1 MANYVAKVKDGVL
14 DYTYTDSS
22 DSSKEAVGS
31 DLGYD
36 QFLQLLCAEMQYQ
49 DPLEPTT
56 NTEYVAQLA
65 TFSQLEATLS
75 MQETQQNSFA
85 GDLVG
90 KEVILTTEDASG
102 NSKTVTGRVDYVMY
116 QNGDVM
122 LSVNDG
128 LYSLETLDTVADSEY
143 YDASTLANTFSTMV
157 ATLPDVDNITTA
169 YKGAVEEVRSLYDD
183 MTDYQKGFVKDD
195 DLATLR
201 TIEERMEDLVNLQA
215 ALASVTDSL
224 NEGEEA
230 SESDSTE
237 AAEGVETE

>member
-1 MANYVAKVKDGVL
+1 
-14 DYTYTDSS
+14 
-22 DSSKEAVGS
+22 
-31 DLGYD
+31 
-36 QFLQLLCAEMQYQ
+36 MQYQ

-237 AAEGVETE
+237 

>member
-22 DSSKEAVGS
+22 SSSDEAVGT

-90 KEVILTTEDASG
+90 KEVILSTEDATG

-122 LSVNDG
+122 LSVNGG
-128 LYSLETLDTVADSEY
+128 LYSLDTLDTVADSEY
-143 YDASTLANTFSTMV
+143 YDAATLANTFSSMV
-157 ATLPDVDNITTA
+157 ATLPDTNNLTTA
-169 YKGAVEEVRSLYDD
+169 YQGAVEEVRSLYDD
-183 MTDYQKGFVKDD
+183 MTDYQKEFVSDD

-201 TIEERMEDLVNLQA
+201 KVEERMEELVNLQK

-224 NEGEEA
+224 NDDEEA
-230 SESDSTE
+230 ADSTE
-237 AAEGVETE
+237 AAESTETE

>member
-237 AAEGVETE
+237 

>member
-1 MANYVAKVKDGVL
+1 MATYVAKVKDGVL
-14 DYTYTDSS
+14 DYTYTDNSSSS
-22 DSSKEAVGS
+22 DEAVGT

-90 KEVILTTEDASG
+90 KEVILSTEDATG

-122 LSVNDG
+122 LSVNGG
-128 LYSLETLDTVADSEY
+128 LYSLDTLDTVADSEY
-143 YDASTLANTFSTMV
+143 YDAATLANTFSSMV
-157 ATLPDVDNITTA
+157 ATLPDTNNLTTA
-169 YKGAVEEVRSLYDD
+169 YQGAVEEVRALYDD
-183 MTDYQKGFVKDD
+183 MTDYQKQFVSDD

-201 TIEERMEDLVNLQA
+201 KVEERMEELENLQK

-224 NEGEEA
+224 NDDEEA
-230 SESDSTE
+230 ADSTE
-237 AAEGVETE
+237 AAESTETE

>member
-22 DSSKEAVGS
+22 SSSDEAVGT

-90 KEVILTTEDASG
+90 KEVILSTEDATG

-122 LSVNDG
+122 LSVNGG
-128 LYSLETLDTVADSEY
+128 LYSLDTLDTVADSEY
-143 YDASTLANTFSTMV
+143 YDAATLANTFSSMV
-157 ATLPDVDNITTA
+157 ATLPDTNNLTTA
-169 YKGAVEEVRSLYDD
+169 YQGAVEEVRALYDD
-183 MTDYQKGFVKDD
+183 MTDYQKQFVSDD

-201 TIEERMEDLVNLQA
+201 KVEERMEELENLQK

-224 NEGEEA
+224 NDDEEA
-230 SESDSTE
+230 ADSTE
-237 AAEGVETE
+237 AAESTETE

>member
-1 MANYVAKVKDGVL
+1 MSTYVAKVKDGVL

-22 DSSKEAVGS
+22 SSNDEAIGT

-75 MQETQQNSFA
+75 MQQTQQNSFA

-90 KEVILTTEDASG
+90 KEVILSTEDANG

-122 LSVNDG
+122 LSVNGG
-128 LYSLETLDTVADSEY
+128 LYSLDTLDTVADSEY
-143 YDASTLANTFSTMV
+143 YDAATLANTFSSMV
-157 ATLPDVDNITTA
+157 ATLPDTNNLTTA
-169 YKGAVEEVRSLYDD
+169 YQGAVEEVRALYDD
-183 MTDYQKGFVKDD
+183 MTDYQKEFVNDE

-201 TIEERMEDLVNLQA
+201 TVEERMEELVNLQK

-224 NEGEEA
+224 TDGEEA
-230 SESDSTE
+230 DDSTE
-237 AAEGVETE
+237 AAESTETE

>member
-102 NSKTVTGRVDYVMY
+102 KSKTVTGRVDYVMY

-237 AAEGVETE
+237 

>member
-22 DSSKEAVGS
+22 SSSDEAVGT

-90 KEVILTTEDASG
+90 KEVILSTEDATG

-122 LSVNDG
+122 LSVNGG
-128 LYSLETLDTVADSEY
+128 LYSLDTLDTVADSEY
-143 YDASTLANTFSTMV
+143 YDAATLANTFSSMV
-157 ATLPDVDNITTA
+157 ATLPDTNNLTTA
-169 YKGAVEEVRSLYDD
+169 YQGAVEEVRALYDD
-183 MTDYQKGFVKDD
+183 MTDYQKQFVSDD

-201 TIEERMEDLVNLQA
+201 KVEERMEELENLQK

-224 NEGEEA
+224 TDGEKA
-230 SESDSTE
+230 ADSTE
-237 AAEGVETE
+237 AAESTETE

>member
-22 DSSKEAVGS
+22 SSSDEAVGT

-90 KEVILTTEDASG
+90 KEVILSTEDATG

-122 LSVNDG
+122 LSVNGG
-128 LYSLETLDTVADSEY
+128 LYSLDTLDTVADSEY
-143 YDASTLANTFSTMV
+143 YDAATLANTFSSMV
-157 ATLPDVDNITTA
+157 ATLPDTNNLTTA
-169 YKGAVEEVRSLYDD
+169 YQGAVEEVRALYDD
-183 MTDYQKGFVKDD
+183 MTDYQKQFVSDD

-201 TIEERMEDLVNLQA
+201 KVEERMEELENLQK

-224 NEGEEA
+224 NDGEEA
-230 SESDSTE
+230 ADSTE
-237 AAEGVETE
+237 AAESTETE

>member
-1 MANYVAKVKDGVL
+1 MATYVAKVKDGVL

-22 DSSKEAVGS
+22 SSSDEAVGT

-75 MQETQQNSFA
+75 MQETQQNTFA

-90 KEVILTTEDASG
+90 KEVILSTEDATG

-122 LSVNDG
+122 LSVNGG
-128 LYSLETLDTVADSEY
+128 LYSLDTLDTVADSEY
-143 YDASTLANTFSTMV
+143 YDAATLANTFSSMV
-157 ATLPDVDNITTA
+157 ATLPDTNNLTTA
-169 YKGAVEEVRSLYDD
+169 YQGAVEEVRALYDD
-183 MTDYQKGFVKDD
+183 MTDYQKQFVSDD

-201 TIEERMEDLVNLQA
+201 KVEERMEELENLQK

-224 NEGEEA
+224 NDGEEA
-230 SESDSTE
+230 ADSTE
-237 AAEGVETE
+237 AAESTETE

>member
-22 DSSKEAVGS
+22 SSSDEAVGT

-90 KEVILTTEDASG
+90 KEVILSTEDATG

-122 LSVNDG
+122 LSVNGG
-128 LYSLETLDTVADSEY
+128 LYSLDTLDTVADSEY
-143 YDASTLANTFSTMV
+143 YDAATLANTFSSMV
-157 ATLPDVDNITTA
+157 ATLPDTNNLTTA
-169 YKGAVEEVRSLYDD
+169 YQGAVEEVRSLYDD
-183 MTDYQKGFVKDD
+183 MTDYQKEFVSDD

-201 TIEERMEDLVNLQA
+201 KVEERMEELVNLQA

-224 NEGEEA
+224 NDGEDA
-230 SESDSTE
+230 ADSTE
-237 AAEGVETE
+237 AAENTETE

>member
-22 DSSKEAVGS
+22 SSSDEAVGT

-90 KEVILTTEDASG
+90 KEVILSTEDATG

-122 LSVNDG
+122 LSVNGG
-128 LYSLETLDTVADSEY
+128 LYSLDTLDTVADSEY
-143 YDASTLANTFSTMV
+143 YDAATLANTFSSMV
-157 ATLPDVDNITTA
+157 ATLPDTNNLTTA
-169 YKGAVEEVRSLYDD
+169 YQGAVEEVRALYDD
-183 MTDYQKGFVKDD
+183 MTDYQKQFVSDD

-201 TIEERMEDLVNLQA
+201 KVEERMEELENLQK

-224 NEGEEA
+224 NDGEKA
-230 SESDSTE
+230 ADSTE
-237 AAEGVETE
+237 AAESTETE

>member
-1 MANYVAKVKDGVL
+1 MATYVAKVKDGVL

-22 DSSKEAVGS
+22 SSSDEAVGT

-90 KEVILTTEDASG
+90 KEVILSTEDATG
-102 NSKTVTGRVDYVMY
+102 NSKTVTGRVDYVIY

-122 LSVNDG
+122 LSVNGG
-128 LYSLETLDTVADSEY
+128 LYSLDTLDTVADSEY
-143 YDASTLANTFSTMV
+143 YDAATLANTFSSMV
-157 ATLPDVDNITTA
+157 ATLPDTNNLTTA
-169 YKGAVEEVRSLYDD
+169 YQGAVEEVRALYDD
-183 MTDYQKGFVKDD
+183 MTDYQKQFVSDD

-201 TIEERMEDLVNLQA
+201 KVEERMEELENLQK

-224 NEGEEA
+224 NDDEEA
-230 SESDSTE
+230 ADSTE
-237 AAEGVETE
+237 AAESTETE